1 MTLLVQ
7 GAGKEELAGK
17 SPRDGGAATGTDWTV
32 FQTKSKSVD
41 EQVNIIITISS
52 AVNDRPIR
60 VKVSVQYAI
69 LHECESSN
77 RLLTCLREEIAL

>member
-1 MTLLVQ
+1 M
-7 GAGKEELAGK
+7 
-17 SPRDGGAATGTDWTV
+17 
-32 FQTKSKSVD
+32 
-41 EQVNIIITISS
+41 ITISS

-69 LHECESSN
+69 LHVREISN